1 MKGPVPVIVAV
12 AAGVILLLVWL
23 IRRRALMASPGTFP
37 AVGTDSRGRR
47 HHVIGRYDDETL
59 RLFHRD
65 SFVVR
70 PAWSAQ
76 RCGLDL
82 ERVEAEGLQDTT
94 VRVQVSESAVSFT
107 LDMDEADASG
117 LRAWIEAGPSLAS
130 QPWWNSGRI

>member
-1 MKGPVPVIVAV
+1 MRGPVPVLVAV

-37 AVGTDSRGRR
+37 AVATDPRGRR
-47 HHVIGRYDDETL
+47 HQVIGRYDDETL

-65 SFVVR
+65 SFIVR

-82 ERVEAEGLQDTT
+82 ERVESAGLPETA
-94 VRVQVSESAVSFT
+94 VRIQVSEADVSFT
-107 LDMDEADASG
+107 LDLDEADASG

-130 QPWWNSGRI
+130 QPWWNSGRL